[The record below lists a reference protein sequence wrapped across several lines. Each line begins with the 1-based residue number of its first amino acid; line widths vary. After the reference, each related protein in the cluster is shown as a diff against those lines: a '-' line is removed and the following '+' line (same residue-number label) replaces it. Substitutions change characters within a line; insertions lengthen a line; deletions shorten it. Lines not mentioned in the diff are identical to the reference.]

1 MRHFTES
8 EFIDLLEGS
17 LPAERVRHQDEC
29 AMCRTQIDQLRAALA
44 SGSSA
49 DVPEPSPLFWNHFA
63 QRVDQ
68 GIGSIDARAGWLA
81 TLTSIRGLTAAG
93 AIAALVLIAVM
104 SRETGH
110 NEITPAATPV
120 AIADPLFEPDA
131 PGSDDGWEAVRE
143 AAEHTAWDDAHA
155 AALAPR
161 PDAADRAIDSL
172 TEAERAK
179 LLALLAEDLK
189 KSGE

>member
-1 MRHFTES
+1 
-8 EFIDLLEGS
+8 
-17 LPAERVRHQDEC
+17 
-29 AMCRTQIDQLRAALA
+29 
-44 SGSSA
+44 
-49 DVPEPSPLFWNHFA
+49 VPEPSPLFWNHFA

-68 GIGSIDARAGWLA
+68 GIGSIDARAGWLGR
-81 TLTSIRGLTAAG
+81 LMSIRGLTAAG

-104 SRETGH
+104 SRETRH
-110 NEITPAATPV
+110 SEITPAATPV

-161 PDAADRAIDSL
+161 PDAADRAIDNL
-172 TEAERAK
+172 TETERAK

>member
-29 AMCRTQIDQLRAALA
+29 AICRTQIEHLRAALA

-68 GIGSIDARAGWLA
+68 GIGSHDARAGWLA
-81 TLTSIRGLTAAG
+81 GLTSI
-93 AIAALVLIAVM
+93 LVLIAVM
-104 SRETGH
+104 SRETRH
-110 NEITPAATPV
+110 NEIIPAATPAAT
-120 AIADPLFEPDA
+120 ADPLFEPDA
-131 PGSDDGWEAVRE
+131 PGTDDGWEAVRE
-143 AAEHTAWDDAHA
+143 AAEHSAWDDAHA

-161 PDAADRAIDSL
+161 PDAADRAIDNL
-172 TEAERAK
+172 TEAERAT